1 MERLEQHCQDQGEA
15 KLCCLQH
22 PAQSQ
27 DKDDN
32 VALRQ
37 TGDVALGRKQRHVND
52 SFARHYSVNNRGLP
66 KTKAGPALRSYKS
79 PARRALIIRYG
90 AACML
95 NAN

>member
-1 MERLEQHCQDQGEA
+1 
-15 KLCCLQH
+15 
-22 PAQSQ
+22 
-27 DKDDN
+27 
-32 VALRQ
+32 
-37 TGDVALGRKQRHVND
+37 LGRKQRHVND